1 MIGKNIMIQPKGFE
15 NIYHNNHNIYILGA
29 GFSVDAGMPLV
40 SNFIKIMRT
49 AASAMNDPAKQAD
62 FEAINGVLRWRLL
75 SGSAAHRCK
84 LDPNNIE
91 ELFSLIDGDIGANG
105 RSMGK
110 KETMQKAIVST
121 LSYCAENNPKRN
133 LQTRLNLLMD
143 SITADIDQDYL
154 LSKTIPIQNQADGS
168 SFKTWVLPIYDA
180 IASILS
186 GKTHPLLHPSNQR
199 NTIITF
205 NYDTVIEDAFEQI
218 GAKFNLG
225 LSNVPNLLIDS
236 NYSCN
241 TSEKG
246 DDITNIF
253 KLHGSINWKLE
264 YSEEPLK
271 LVINRSVDGLWSQ
284 SSTLNYILEPPT
296 WNKGRSADILQNL
309 WDASLS
315 SIRKAT
321 RIFVIGYSLPETDM
335 HFKYLM
341 ASGLAQNISLES
353 ICFVNPVVKDTAEF
367 EAFSARVFRIF
378 REELKIDGTIEFL
391 SYTASDFILAE
402 DTSRHLNR
410 DLLPFRLYPDLEFSF
425 FSKNQSVLL

>member
-1 MIGKNIMIQPKGFE
+1 MNQPKGFE

-29 GFSVDAGMPLV
+29 GFSVDAGMPIV
-40 SNFIKIMRT
+40 SNFMKIMRT

-62 FEAINGVLRWRLL
+62 FEAINDVLRWRLL

-133 LQTRLNLLMD
+133 LQTSLNLLMD
-143 SITADIDQDYL
+143 GITIDMDKDYL
-154 LSKTIPIQNQADGS
+154 SSKSIPIPNPANGS
-168 SFKTWVLPIYDA
+168 SYKTWILPIYDA

-186 GKTHPLLHPSNQR
+186 GKTRPSLHSPSQR

-205 NYDTVIEDAFEQI
+205 NYDTVVEDAFERI
-218 GAKFNLG
+218 GARFNLG
-225 LSNVPNLLIDS
+225 LPDVPNLLVESDY
-236 NYSCN
+236 NRY
-241 TSEKG
+241 TSEQG
-246 DDITNIF
+246 DNVTNIF

-264 YSEEPLK
+264 HSDPCK

-284 SSTLNYILEPPT
+284 SSALNYILEPPT

-321 RIFVIGYSLPETDM
+321 RIFIIGYSLPETDM

-367 EAFSARVFRIF
+367 DAFSARVFRIF

-391 SYTASDFILAE
+391 SYTASSFILAE
-402 DTSRHLNR
+402 NTSRYLNK
-410 DLLPFRLYPDLEFSF
+410 DLLPFRLYPDLEHSF
-425 FSKNQSVLL
+425 FSKPM